1 MIFELIITI
10 FAKIFAITYKW
21 LDHHLI
27 VYILNFVKGFE
38 SVIIVI
44 AIISFLMYNVYLT
57 LRYLKKLPKY
67 YIIQIVDQLGN
78 KTTVEGLRLIFAT
91 YDAAESYARFYQDI
105 YKDQYKFRV
114 TGLKNKN
121 ILNE

>member
-44 AIISFLMYNVYLT
+44 ANVQCIFNTKISKKRQSII
-57 LRYLKKLPKY
+57 
-67 YIIQIVDQLGN
+67 
-78 KTTVEGLRLIFAT
+78 
-91 YDAAESYARFYQDI
+91 
-105 YKDQYKFRV
+105 
-114 TGLKNKN
+114 
-121 ILNE
+121 